1 MRTTTLLFDFDG
13 LIIDTETP
21 DFIVL
26 SEQYAAHGAKLL
38 PERWILGL
46 GTHGGYSPYTEL
58 ATLIGR
64 ELDHSA
70 LIAEHRQRYKQ
81 VCQHTALQPGVL
93 ALLEEA
99 HARGIGLA
107 VASSSTQAWV
117 EGWLEQHKIRHF
129 FSCVR
134 TREDVE
140 RVKPAPD
147 LFLSAAACMRAAAHE
162 CVVLEDSI
170 NGMHAAA
177 AAGMRCVAVPIK
189 LLSAIELPSV
199 TMRLDSLDAL
209 EPAILLDQL
218 GAHATIALQ

>member
-26 SEQYAAHGAKLL
+26 SEQYAAHGATLL
-38 PERWILGL
+38 PERWIVGL
-46 GTHGGYSPYTEL
+46 GTHGAYSPYAEL
-58 ATLIGR
+58 AALIDH
-64 ELDHSA
+64 ELDYAA
-70 LIAEHRQRYKQ
+70 LTAEHRKRYKQ
-81 VCQHTALQPGVL
+81 ICEHSTLQPGVL

-99 HARGIGLA
+99 QARGLGLA

-117 EGWLEQHKIRHF
+117 EGWLEQHNIRRF
-129 FSCVR
+129 FRCIR

-140 RVKPAPD
+140 HVKPAPE
-147 LFLSAAACMRAAAHE
+147 LFLSAAACMHAAAHD

-170 NGMHAAA
+170 NGMRAAA
-177 AAGMRCVAVPIK
+177 AAGMRCIAVPIK
-189 LLSAIELPSV
+189 LLSAIELPPV

-209 EPAILLDQL
+209 KPATLLDQL
-218 GAHATIALQ
+218 GAHATNALQ